1 MRPGSWGDGLRRRK
15 RQRSER
21 LAFFCQLLVG
31 ARLQR
36 IVEQQSQRLLQ
47 NLGDQF
53 PMRRADRPLR
63 RIVSID
69 SCQTPVL
76 VRAVAIMQSTNIRK
90 PSQQP
95 MDRPQ
100 SIRFKVFES
109 GF

>member
-21 LAFFCQLLVG
+21 LAFCQLLVR

-36 IVEQQSQRLLQ
+36 VVEQQSQRLLQ

-53 PMRRADRPLR
+53 AMRRADRPLR
-63 RIVSID
+63 SVVSID
-69 SCQTPVL
+69 SCQTPML
-76 VRAVAIMQSTNIRK
+76 VRAIAIMQSTNIRK
-90 PSQQP
+90 PSQQTT
-95 MDRPQ
+95 DRPQ
-100 SIRFKVFES
+100 SIRFKIFES